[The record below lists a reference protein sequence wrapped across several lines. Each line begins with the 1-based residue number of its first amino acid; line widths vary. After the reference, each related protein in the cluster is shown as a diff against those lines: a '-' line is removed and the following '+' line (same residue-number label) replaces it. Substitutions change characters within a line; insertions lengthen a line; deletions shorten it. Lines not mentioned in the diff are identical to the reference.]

1 MPASIVKNARLAAQE
16 ARMRLCVQLRTLLR
30 KYNPDLDIDA
40 ELTALNN
47 KVHVAPDAPS
57 TVSDMEESIMA
68 QGEYEWHESPQPG
81 LTNKTHL
88 STCKDGMA
96 ILPNRNAGYLGR
108 SSGSDILQEIAA
120 LLPPS
125 TTIRPRENA
134 RSEASATNNSRQYI
148 DPPNLI
154 SSAVT
159 ASLVDAYFQMYNTSY
174 PIIHETTFR
183 EELSNRDHVSSST
196 TWRII
201 YYMVLAIGHWLL
213 NDSTSL
219 EQCPYYSAAKSRIS
233 MQLLEAGTIRTVQGL
248 LLMGNYLQKRDRPN
262 TGYSLI
268 GLAQRIA
275 FGLGLHRERSSAED
289 KLLFE
294 RYRQIFWIVYCFDS
308 GFGITT
314 GRPMAVL
321 EGCTDQALPRNIDDQ
336 NCNESSLVSL
346 PVDIPTT
353 YSALIAQAKLAKVA
367 NGIYHEFLC
376 AKTANQKIEYQIA
389 ETMAQKLSAWRNC
402 LPTYFTSPD
411 VPSWF
416 LGPRSIVLWKEQNLR
431 ILLWRGAKRHHPYL
445 SARTDSKECYLGAAM
460 ETIHSISSFCTT
472 ADTDLHPGI
481 SWYATYFIFQAVLVL
496 EASYLKKRAQGHVM
510 TEGLNDLEVSISVAR
525 NCLETIARHS
535 NSATLCLD
543 VIDRIH
549 HSTESQSRD
558 TSSSQQTG
566 LSGLNDCANPDVDLI
581 DPLGWTCQ
589 MEDVATDPILRDMIN
604 DAFLDFTVS
613 PTETT
618 ADFSLPSILGDD
630 LTITQD
636 GAEI

>member
-1 MPASIVKNARLAAQE
+1 MPVSIAKNARLAAQE
-16 ARMRLCVQLRTLLR
+16 LRTLLR

-40 ELTALNN
+40 ELAALNN
-47 KVHVAPDAPS
+47 KVDMAPDVSS
-57 TVSDMEESIMA
+57 TVSDMEDNIMA
-68 QGEYEWHESPQPG
+68 QGEYEWHESPQSA
-81 LTNKTHL
+81 LTNKTQ
-88 STCKDGMA
+88 SSACKDGMA

-125 TTIRPRENA
+125 TTIRPQENA
-134 RSEASATNNSRQYI
+134 RCEASETNHSRQYI
-148 DPPNLI
+148 DPPHLT
-154 SSAVT
+154 SSAIT

-183 EELSNRDHVSSST
+183 EELSNRDCVSSST

-275 FGLGLHRERSSAED
+275 FGLGLHRERSTAED

-294 RYRQIFWIVYCFDS
+294 RYRKIFWIVYCFDS

-321 EGCTDQALPRNIDDQ
+321 EGCIDQALPRNIADQ
-336 NCNESSLVSL
+336 NCNESSPVPLS
-346 PVDIPTT
+346 VDIPTT
-353 YSALIAQAKLAKVA
+353 YSALIAQAKLAKIA

-376 AKTANQKIEYQIA
+376 AKTANQKIEYQVA
-389 ETMAQKLSAWRNC
+389 ETMAQKLSAWRSC
-402 LPTYFTSPD
+402 LPAYFTSPE

-445 SARTDSKECYLGAAM
+445 SARIDAKECYLSAAM

-496 EASYLKKRAQGHVM
+496 EASYLKKRAQSQV
-510 TEGLNDLEVSISVAR
+510 TTDGLNDLEVSISVAR

-535 NSATLCLD
+535 NSATLCVD

-549 HSTESQSRD
+549 HSTETQSRD
-558 TSSSQQTG
+558 TSLSQQTG
-566 LSGLNDCANPDVDLI
+566 LSGLNDCTNPDVDLI

-613 PTETT
+613 PTETA
-618 ADFSLPSILGDD
+618 ADFSLPSILGDG